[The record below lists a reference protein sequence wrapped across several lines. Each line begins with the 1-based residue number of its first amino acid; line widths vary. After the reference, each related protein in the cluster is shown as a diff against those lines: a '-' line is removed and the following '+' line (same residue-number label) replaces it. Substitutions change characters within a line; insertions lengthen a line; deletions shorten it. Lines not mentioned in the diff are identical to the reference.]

1 MNDVIC
7 RPCDSVEVDCLY
19 TRGEDPPK
27 CHDCGGSREV
37 DLRGITFTIRGDGPG
52 SFAPVDFGVLGKAE
66 TREDYD
72 RCIATIEKRFPGKR
86 VNIEGE
92 SDSQKQTR
100 LDKLRHNSWKR
111 KKAKGLNDKILKEV
125 TNHSK
130 RLGAEGRKETKS
142 AAQLVGGK

>member
-1 MNDVIC
+1 MMLSVVPVIPWRSTAC
-7 RPCDSVEVDCLY
+7 ILAERTHQSV
-19 TRGEDPPK
+19 T
-27 CHDCGGSREV
+27 
-37 DLRGITFTIRGDGPG
+37 T
-52 SFAPVDFGVLGKAE
+52 AAVLGKSTFAASLSPSE
-66 TREDYD
+66 AMDQAHSPRLTSVFSVRPKL
-72 RCIATIEKRFPGKR
+72 EKTMTDASQQSKNGSP
-86 VNIEGE
+86 VNG
-92 SDSQKQTR
+92 SQKQTR